1 MTIKITFGL
10 RGSNSPFMGFI
21 GISSEG
27 LSSPS
32 SFVGIDAITASV
44 SSENINGV
52 DIINTNISQNQ
63 DAYAYELHNV
73 DYRDFRDDNYSSF
86 ISAES
91 VVDYINT
98 EIQLISKNIVLRYT
112 KLPNHVGIL
121 TVAQNVQFQYKVLD
135 EGMLSIFWDS
145 NTFPASVDVSH
156 FDNRIISGVITST
169 GDYYLDYDKT
179 NASGITTSTLHI
191 HVI

>member
-1 MTIKITFGL
+1 
-10 RGSNSPFMGFI
+10 MGFI

-73 DYRDFRDDNYSSF
+73 DYRDFRDDNDSSF